1 MPECSE
7 CKHEVAKLATRC
19 PRCGHQLPEGQRRK
33 FQIVGAAFAVFGLL
47 LPRLFPSTSLTSASS
62 DDMERSMLMI
72 LLGGILV
79 LYARFSSKF
88 RN

>member
-1 MPECSE
+1 
-7 CKHEVAKLATRC
+7 
-19 PRCGHQLPEGQRRK
+19 
-33 FQIVGAAFAVFGLL
+33 
-47 LPRLFPSTSLTSASS
+47 
-62 DDMERSMLMI
+62 MERSMLMI